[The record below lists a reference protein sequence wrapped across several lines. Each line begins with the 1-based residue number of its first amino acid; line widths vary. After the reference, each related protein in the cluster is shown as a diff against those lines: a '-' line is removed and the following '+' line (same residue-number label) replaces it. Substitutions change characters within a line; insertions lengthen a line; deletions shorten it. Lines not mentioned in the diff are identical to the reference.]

1 MKAILAL
8 LAVVVFAGAFFWEQS
23 QLLRLRAG
31 NEALRAEQ
39 READQLAAENRE
51 LPKLRPEGEAP
62 KFDRTEL
69 LRLRN
74 QVGKLRA
81 QQLEVNKLRAANER
95 LGEEIKVGKFAPR
108 RLADMEGAVPR
119 EKWVY
124 AGFATPEATVQ
135 SFLSAVLSGDPEQFL
150 NCASPEDAEQIRKE
164 LAKDPDGFRKSL
176 EKEFGKM
183 STISAF
189 RITGVVPKGDDGGR
203 VEVRVQM
210 VVDGESMPLPLKRVG
225 NEWKLGD

>member
-8 LAVVVFAGAFFWEQS
+8 LGVVVFAAAFFWEQS

-31 NEALRAEQ
+31 NEALRVEQ

-51 LPKLRPEGEAP
+51 LPKLRSEGEAP

-74 QVGKLRA
+74 QAGKLRA
-81 QQLEVNKLRAANER
+81 QQQEINKLRAANGR
-95 LGEEIKVGKFAPR
+95 LAEEIKAGKFTPR

-135 SFLSAVLSGDPEQFL
+135 SFLSAVLSGDPEQFA
-150 NCASPEDAEQIRKE
+150 NCMTPEDAVRMREEMAR
-164 LAKDPDGFRKSL
+164 DPDGFRKSL
-176 EKEFGKM
+176 EKEFGKT
-183 STISAF
+183 STLSAF
-189 RITGVVPKGDDGGR
+189 RITGVVPKGSDGGK
-203 VEVRVQM
+203 VEVRLQLVA
-210 VVDGESMPLPLKRVG
+210 DGESMPLPLKRVG